1 VRRAARN
8 IEAMAR
14 LVVLWTRPY
23 HLSAG
28 EADAWTRRET
38 ARLVELDGAE
48 RIELTR
54 LRSAS
59 ERHPQPWDWML
70 ELHLRR
76 GVDSE
81 ACLDAPAFAD
91 WLGDLRLLG
100 MRPAVV
106 LVDSSTTL
114 TPAGR

>member
-1 VRRAARN
+1 MV
-8 IEAMAR
+8 R

-23 HLSAG
+23 HLSPE

-38 ARLVELDGAE
+38 PRLLGLDGVA

-54 LRSAS
+54 LQSAS
-59 ERHPQPWDWML
+59 IHDSCPWDWML
-70 ELHLRR
+70 EVHLHD
-76 GVDSE
+76 GVDGR
-81 ACLDAPAFAD
+81 ACADAPAWAE

-106 LVDSSTTL
+106 LVDDSTTL
-114 TPAGR
+114 TQAGA